1 MGATVGV
8 AMAMASAGAPP
19 AGMGER
25 EATQG
30 SRAASAGRGP
40 PEGVGRKAVW
50 RAGVVEWREV
60 VGVA

>member
-1 MGATVGV
+1 
-8 AMAMASAGAPP
+8 MAMASAGAPP